1 MASPREIVLDQ
12 INHRE
17 TRPVPY
23 RLGFEGDVAD
33 RLDAYYGASDWRNR
47 LVNYIVGVPG
57 VQILRRESIGGGMA
71 RDTFGGLWRE
81 DRRPFHLE
89 QPPLSEPTLEG
100 YNFPGP
106 EQFIRSEE
114 KEQAFRICEEHGD
127 KLLVASMGWG
137 LFEASWGLRGFESI
151 LIDSVASPDFYAEV
165 LDRLTDNYLAF
176 IDYVKDLP
184 IDGVMFGD
192 DWGDQRGV
200 ILGPE
205 RWRRFMKPR
214 YARIF
219 EAVHAQGKLAIS
231 HCCGSVADIMPDIIE
246 IGLDVLE
253 SCQPEAAGMNPYELK
268 ARWGDK
274 ITFWGGLGSQSTIP
288 FGTPGQIR
296 EEIRHLCT
304 EMGRGGGYILAPA
317 KTLQPETPTENAVAV
332 VEAFTEQGW

>member
-1 MASPREIVLDQ
+1 MAKPRDIVLDQ

-23 RLGFEGDVAD
+23 QLGFEEGVGE
-33 RLDAYYGASDWRNR
+33 RLDAYYGSNEWRGK
-47 LVNYIVGVPG
+47 LINYIVGVPG

-89 QPPLSEPTLEG
+89 KPPLSEPSFDG
-100 YNFPGP
+100 YDFPGP
-106 EQFIRSEE
+106 EQFIRPEE
-114 KEQAFRICEEHGD
+114 KERARELCEQHKD
-127 KLLVASMGWG
+127 SLLVASMGWG
-137 LFEASWGLRGFESI
+137 LFEASWGIRGFDGI
-151 LIDSVASPDFYAEV
+151 LMDSVAAPDFYHDL
-165 LDRLTDNYLAF
+165 LDRLTENYLAF

-200 ILGPE
+200 ILGPD
-205 RWRRFMKPR
+205 RWREFMKPR

-219 EAVHAQGKLAIS
+219 EAVHAQGKLTIS
-231 HCCGSVADIMPDIIE
+231 HCCGSVADIMADIIE

-253 SCQPEAAGMNPYELK
+253 SCQPEAAGMKPYDLK
-268 ARWGDK
+268 QQWGDR

-296 EEIRHLCT
+296 AEIKRLCT
-304 EMGRGGGYILAPA
+304 EMGCGGGYILGPA
-317 KTLQPETPTENAVAV
+317 KALQPETPTENAAAV
-332 VEAFTEQGW
+332 VAAFTEQNW